1 MDNYLIHNIKP
12 LSYIDRGL
20 YLVILHANDTPPHIG
35 VIYNEKYFSL
45 TVKGQTLGDNV
56 QLLKKLVHKKQ
67 IKTLFVRLADVVNPM
82 DNIRTSFMENK
93 RVQGNITCLFPIKKV
108 LAELYDKSI
117 VRAKFIYEVLPVL
130 YKTKSV
136 EDVYHLNMNDEIDN
150 GIFPFRRYTM
160 EDIMNRIKS
169 YETEEL
175 C

>member
-82 DNIRTSFMENK
+82 DNIRTSFIENK
-93 RVQGNITCLFPIKKV
+93 RVQGNITCLFP
-108 LAELYDKSI
+108 
-117 VRAKFIYEVLPVL
+117 KFIEKYIYEFHVIRNFNNYQHNYAHVWSF
-130 YKTKSV
+130 YSENVFK
-136 EDVYHLNMNDEIDN
+136 
-150 GIFPFRRYTM
+150 
-160 EDIMNRIKS
+160 
-169 YETEEL
+169 
-175 C
+175 